1 LAARR
6 LEYAHVSFDTI
17 AVRGIR
23 AYGKHGANPGER
35 DFVQAFDI
43 DLELEVDLTAARAS
57 DELADTLDYA
67 ALHGSI
73 LRAVRERSYRLL
85 ERLGDDILTEILR
98 DERIASAR
106 LTIAKPRLLGGAT
119 PAVTLRARRG
129 AAGS

>member
-1 LAARR
+1 VNL
-6 LEYAHVSFDTI
+6 DTI

-35 DFVQAFDI
+35 DFVQAFDV

-57 DELADTLDYA
+57 DDLADTLDYA
-67 ALHGSI
+67 ALHGLI

-85 ERLGDDILTEILR
+85 ERLGDEILSEILR
-98 DERIASAR
+98 DERIASAC

-129 AAGS
+129 AAGN